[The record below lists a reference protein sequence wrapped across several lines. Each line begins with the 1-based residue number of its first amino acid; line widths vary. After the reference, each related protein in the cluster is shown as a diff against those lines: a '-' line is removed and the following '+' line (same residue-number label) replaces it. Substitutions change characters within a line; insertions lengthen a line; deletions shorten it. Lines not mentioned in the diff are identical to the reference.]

1 MLFTTGVT
9 IEKINGTLNVGDTAE
24 LTATFNAEMIG
35 KEEPVAV
42 EWYYGTEKICIYN
55 S

>member
-1 MLFTTGVT
+1 MRFTTGVT

-35 KEEPVAV
+35 KEEPVSV